1 MKKIRLLAVLLS
13 AALVFALTGCSNS
26 SGGSSAD
33 TQTTANNGSG
43 NAGTSGSGSGTSGS
57 GGSGGAG
64 TGGTGGT
71 GGGSTPPV
79 VTDYKAGDVALAAIK
94 IGDATFGKT
103 EEVYAT
109 GKNGAS
115 ITGADPSFV
124 DSSAADDDKGV
135 FRNGRNVTLSP
146 FIMSKYE
153 VTQELYTAVMAGQK
167 ETVGGVEKTLAAEP
181 FYCKETGTYP
191 LVNGE
196 TQNLRS
202 AEGMTWYDAVYFC
215 NALSEKI
222 GLTKAY
228 TITVTTVNSKGNITA
243 ATVEPVANANG
254 YRLPTE
260 AEWEFAAR
268 GGDST
273 KTAWN
278 YLFSGAAKAYGT
290 SYSDS
295 ENTGLDTVG
304 WYKYNTVNGTT
315 GNSTPSSG
323 AAGYG
328 SHEVGKKSAN
338 ALGLYDM
345 SGNVWEW
352 CYDVYDTV
360 GEGNVTN
367 PTGPASG
374 SNRVNRGGG
383 WDNSAAC
390 CSVARR
396 DGNCSPYGRFLNL
409 GFRVVRSAQ

>member
-26 SGGSSAD
+26 SSGSSDA
-33 TQTTANNGSG
+33 
-43 NAGTSGSGSGTSGS
+43 
-57 GGSGGAG
+57 
-64 TGGTGGT
+64 GT

-79 VTDYKAGDVALAAIK
+79 VIDYKAGDVALAAIK
-94 IGDATFGKT
+94 IGDVTFGKT

-124 DSSAADDDKGV
+124 DSSADDFYKGV

-167 ETVGGVEKTLAAEP
+167 VTEGGEEKTLASEP
-181 FYCKETGTYP
+181 FYCTATNNSYKE
-191 LVNGE
+191 LLEGE
-196 TQNLRS
+196 TQNLRP

-215 NALSEKI
+215 NALSEKT

-228 TITVTTVNSKGNITA
+228 TITVTTVDSNGNITA

-278 YLFSGAAKAYGT
+278 YLFSGAAKADGT

-295 ENTGLDTVG
+295 KNIGLDTVG
-304 WYKYNTVNGTT
+304 WYWYNTVNGTT
-315 GNSTPSSG
+315 GNSTPSRG
-323 AAGYG
+323 DAGYG

-374 SNRVNRGGG
+374 SSRVDRGGG
-383 WDNSAAC
+383 WNNNAYY
-390 CSVARR
+390 CSVAFRR
-396 DGNCSPYGRFLNL
+396 NSIPNNRYNNL
-409 GFRVVRSAQ
+409 GFRVVRSAN

>member
-26 SGGSSAD
+26 SGGSSDD
-33 TQTTANNGSG
+33 TPA
-43 NAGTSGSGSGTSGS
+43 TSNSGSGTS
-57 GGSGGAG
+57 G

-71 GGGSTPPV
+71 GGGSTPPAV
-79 VTDYKAGDVALAAIK
+79 IDYKAGDVALSAIK
-94 IGDATFGKT
+94 IGNVTFGKT

-124 DSSAADDDKGV
+124 DSSASNYYKGV

-167 ETVGGVEKTLAAEP
+167 VTVGGEEKTLASEP
-181 FYCKETGTYP
+181 FYCTAANEELKE
-191 LVNGE
+191 LLEGE
-196 TQNLRS
+196 IQNLRP
-202 AEGMTWYDAVYFC
+202 ADGMTWYDAVYFC

-228 TITVTTVNSKGNITA
+228 TITVTTVNNGNITA

-278 YLFSGAAKAYGT
+278 YLFSGAANADGT
-290 SYSDS
+290 SYSDFK
-295 ENTGLDTVG
+295 NTGLDTVG
-304 WYKYNTVNGTT
+304 WYGYNTGNGTT
-315 GNSTPSSG
+315 GNITPGG
-323 AAGYG
+323 AVGYG
-328 SHEVGKKSAN
+328 SHEVGKKAAN

-352 CYDVYDTV
+352 CYDVYATV

-367 PTGPASG
+367 PTGPVSG
-374 SNRVNRGGG
+374 SRRVDRGGC
-383 WDNSAAC
+383 WFDEAYC
-390 CSVARR
+390 CSVAFR
-396 DGNCSPYGRFLNL
+396 DNSSPDDSNFCI
-409 GFRVVRSAQ
+409 GFRVVRSAN

>member
-26 SGGSSAD
+26 SGGSSDA
-33 TQTTANNGSG
+33 TPTTTN
-43 NAGTSGSGSGTSGS
+43 SGSGTSGS
-57 GGSGGAG
+57 GGNGGAG

-71 GGGSTPPV
+71 GGGSTSPV
-79 VTDYKAGDVALAAIK
+79 VIDYKAGDVALAAIK
-94 IGDATFGKT
+94 IGNVTFGKT

-124 DSSAADDDKGV
+124 DSSAADDYKGV

-167 ETVGGVEKTLAAEP
+167 ITEGGEEKTLASEP
-181 FYCKETGTYP
+181 FYCTAANDDYKKLLE
-191 LVNGE
+191 GE
-196 TQNLRS
+196 TQNLRP

-228 TITVTTVNSKGNITA
+228 TITVTRVNDAGNITK
-243 ATVEPVANANG
+243 ATVDLVANANG

-278 YLFSGAAKAYGT
+278 YLFSGAAKPDGT
-290 SYSDS
+290 SYS
-295 ENTGLDTVG
+295 EPKNTGLDTVG
-304 WYKYNTVNGTT
+304 WYWYNTGNGTT
-315 GNSTPSSG
+315 ENSTPSSG

-345 SGNVWEW
+345 SGNVREW

-367 PTGPASG
+367 PIGPEAG
-374 SNRVNRGGG
+374 FYRVNRGGG
-383 WDNSAAC
+383 WNLSANR
-390 CSVARR
+390 CSVA
-396 DGNCSPYGRFLNL
+396 GRTYDDPLIRSYNL
-409 GFRVVRSAQ
+409 GFRVVRSVQ

>member
-26 SGGSSAD
+26 SGGSSDD
-33 TQTTANNGSG
+33 TPATTNSGSG
-43 NAGTSGSGSGTSGS
+43 NSDS
-57 GGSGGAG
+57 GGNGGAG

-79 VTDYKAGDVALAAIK
+79 VTDYKAGDVVLAAIK
-94 IGDATFGKT
+94 IGNATFGKT

-124 DSSAADDDKGV
+124 DSSADDFYKGV

-167 ETVGGVEKTLAAEP
+167 VTVGGEEKTLASEP
-181 FYCKETGTYP
+181 FYCTAANDDYKE
-191 LVNGE
+191 LLEGE
-196 TQNLRS
+196 IQNLRP
-202 AEGMTWYDAVYFC
+202 ADGMTWYDAVYFC

-228 TITVTTVNSKGNITA
+228 TINVTTVNDAGNITE
-243 ATVEPVANANG
+243 ATVDLVANANG

-278 YLFSGAAKAYGT
+278 YLFSGAAKADGA
-290 SYSDS
+290 SDS
-295 ENTGLDTVG
+295 DQKNTGLDTVG
-304 WYKYNTVNGTT
+304 WYKYNTGNGTT
-315 GNSTPSSG
+315 GNSEPSSG

-367 PTGPASG
+367 PAGPASG
-374 SNRVNRGGG
+374 SGRVYRGGG
-383 WDNSAAC
+383 WGHGADL
-390 CSVARR
+390 CSVAKR
-396 DGNCSPYGRFLNL
+396 DYGLPNDRYDDL
-409 GFRVVRSAQ
+409 GFRVVRSAN